1 MPEFSQEWEG
11 CGRFGT
17 TKCNFMR
24 SFRGRRNSRIRQ
36 IAMATLDAA
45 LLSGLVAKW
54 SYYWGWQGNLKVST
68 YEIRLAAKS
77 RLPTPL
83 LIAFASDFHA
93 GPTTHPEVFA
103 TLADELI
110 DRRPDVLLL
119 GGDFVSYRAE
129 SVTTIANAL
138 SRCKP
143 PLGTFAVLGNHDL
156 WTDDRQISRQ
166 LSASGVEVLVNR
178 NVPLKSPFDVVSIC
192 GIDDPWTGQPDSAKT
207 FEAATAVRIFLTH
220 SPDGLLLLGDE
231 KYAVGFAGH
240 THGGQVALRDG
251 TPIVSAGGPL
261 SRSHSRGR
269 FDVPGN
275 GPMIVS
281 RGVGCSNLPLRINSD
296 PELVMCLLRS

>member
-1 MPEFSQEWEG
+1 M
-11 CGRFGT
+11 
-17 TKCNFMR
+17 K
-24 SFRGRRNSRIRQ
+24 SFRGRRNPRIRQ

-45 LLSGLVAKW
+45 LLGGLVSKW
-54 SYYWGWQGNLKVST
+54 SYYWGWHGKLKVT
-68 YEIRLAAKS
+68 THEIRLAGET
-77 RLPTPL
+77 RLAAPL
-83 LIAFASDFHA
+83 LIAFASDFHS

-103 TLADELI
+103 TLTDELI

-129 SVTTIANAL
+129 SVTKIADAL

-156 WTDDRQISRQ
+156 WTDDRQISRR

-178 NVPLKSPFDVVSIC
+178 NVPLKFPFDVVSIC

-207 FEAATAVRIFLTH
+207 FEAAAAIRIFLTH
-220 SPDGLLLLGDE
+220 SPDGLLALGDE

-240 THGGQVALRDG
+240 THGGQIALRDG
-251 TPIVSAGGPL
+251 TPIVAAGGPL
-261 SRSHSRGR
+261 SRSYSRGR

-275 GPMIVS
+275 GPLIVS